1 MLLRLKIKNI
11 AVIEEADIEFFEGL
25 NVLTGETGAGKS
37 ILIDSISMLTGVRS
51 NRELIRTGEEKA
63 SVYGLFEPGD
73 RVWKILGE
81 EGIGPS
87 EDGLLSVSRELN
99 VSGKSVCRIGGNT
112 VPLSVLKKIGSY
124 LINIHGQQDALELY
138 APEKHIVLLDKWCG
152 DVLTRELSG
161 YRESYKKYISLAK
174 ENREITA
181 LREKREAEMDFLEF
195 EVNEI
200 TQADIRIGEEAE
212 LLKKRE
218 ELKNAEKLS
227 KAVEMANDSLFE
239 SGGSANERL
248 DITAMKFE
256 QLSGVY
262 SELEKTV
269 EKLREIVSLMSDV
282 RVDLRRLESESYA
295 SEKLEEITDRLDVI
309 NKMKRKYGGN
319 EEAVLSHLNKASEKL
334 YTLKNAQ
341 ELSLKMEEEMTVLK
355 AEIAQKA
362 EKLHSIRET
371 YGKKLAGEI
380 MEQLADL
387 NMEGS
392 VFVTDIKK
400 VPYGGLG
407 SDGVEFLISPN
418 RGEDI
423 KPLSKIASGGELSR
437 IMLAIKCIMADT
449 DEARTYI
456 FDEIDTGV
464 SGRAAQKV
472 AAKLKK
478 VGETKQTFVI
488 THSAHIAAAGTSH
501 FRIEKSVE
509 NGRTKTHITLL
520 DRKGRILEIAR
531 INSGS
536 NITDTALKQAEEM
549 LDN

>member
-11 AVIEEADIEFFEGL
+11 AVIEEVDVEFFEGL

-63 SVYGLFEPGD
+63 SVYGLFEPTE
-73 RVWKILGE
+73 RVWKILAE
-81 EGIGPS
+81 EGIEPS
-87 EDGLLSVSRELN
+87 DDGLLSVSRELN

-152 DVLTRELSG
+152 DALSDELIS
-161 YRESYKKYISLAK
+161 YRESYKKYISIAK
-174 ENREITA
+174 ENKEINA

-200 TQADIRIGEEAE
+200 SQADIRVGEEAE
-212 LLKKRE
+212 LLKKRD

-227 KAVEMANDSLFE
+227 KAVDMAKDSLFE
-239 SGGSANERL
+239 SGGSAKESV
-248 DITAMKFE
+248 DITALKLE

-262 SELEKTV
+262 SELAVTV
-269 EKLREIVSLMSDV
+269 EKLREVSSLMDDV
-282 RVDLRRLESESYA
+282 RSELRKFESENYSA
-295 SEKLEEITDRLDVI
+295 EKLEEITERLDVI
-309 NKMKRKYGGN
+309 NRMKRKYGGD
-319 EEAVLSHLNKASEKL
+319 EEAVLTRFAQSSERL
-334 YTLKNAQ
+334 AALKNAE
-341 ELSLKMEEEMTVLK
+341 ELSFKLSEKMAELREEISTK
-355 AEIAQKA
+355 AET
-362 EKLHSIRET
+362 LHKIRES
-371 YGKKLAGEI
+371 YGKKLAKEI

-407 SDGVEFLISPN
+407 NDGVEFLISPN

-437 IMLAIKCIMADT
+437 IMLAIKCIMAES
-449 DEARTYI
+449 DEAQTYI

-472 AAKLKK
+472 ATKLAK
-478 VGETKQTFVI
+478 VGDSKQTFVI
-488 THSAHIAAAGTSH
+488 THSAHIAAAGKNH
-501 FRIEKSVE
+501 FKIEKSVE
-509 NGRTKTHITLL
+509 EGRTKTHITHL
-520 DRKGRILEIAR
+520 DREGRIFEIAR

-536 NITDTALKQAEEM
+536 NLTEIAIKQAEEM
-549 LDN
+549 LEM

>member
-63 SVYGLFEPGD
+63 SVYGLFEPSD

-152 DVLTRELSG
+152 DVLTGELSG

-282 RVDLRRLESESYA
+282 RVDLRRLEGESYA

-309 NKMKRKYGGN
+309 NKMKRKYGGD

-520 DRKGRILEIAR
+520 DRKGRTLEIAR